1 MLQKSTLEFLTQLR
15 TNNNKIWFDTHREE
29 YQNARVDFA
38 NFIDNTITEVSKK
51 DHSIQHLKSK
61 DCMFRINRDIRFSK
75 NKDPYKSNF
84 GAFLVAGGKKST
96 LAGYYFHLE
105 PGLSFAGGGL
115 WMPAAEQLQKVR
127 QEIDYNLTDFKK
139 IINNKTFKEIYGE
152 LTAESGQKL
161 TRVPKGYEA
170 DNPAA
175 EYLKFKSFVAMRGIS
190 DIELTS
196 KNLSKNILKAFY
208 TLQPL
213 IYFLNEGINS

>member
-15 TNNNKIWFDTHREE
+15 TNNNKTWFDAHRQE
-29 YQNARVDFA
+29 YQNARADFA
-38 NFIDNTITEVSKK
+38 NFVDNIITEVSKK

-75 NKDPYKSNF
+75 NKEPYKTNF
-84 GAFLVAGGKKST
+84 GAFLAAGGKKSP

-115 WMPAAEQLQKVR
+115 WMPAAEPLQKVR
-127 QEIDYNLTDFKK
+127 QEIDYNLFDFKK
-139 IINNKTFKEIYGE
+139 IIKNKTFKEIYGE
-152 LTAESGQKL
+152 LTAENGQKL

-175 EYLKFKSFVAMRGIS
+175 EYLKFKSFVVMKGIS
-190 DIELTS
+190 DAELTS
-196 KNLSKNILKAFY
+196 ENLTKNILKAFY